1 MPIASQP
8 YSPVPPEPLTT
19 QPIHVSQQQL
29 VVSQPPR
36 LIDAMNDASVARNGR
51 DGTRDDARLVQLEAE
66 LRARCEQLA
75 HDLRSSLTAASFA
88 AELLEGARN
97 DPEHVDA
104 LAEAIK
110 EALDRT
116 QKLIVA
122 ALAQR

>member
-1 MPIASQP
+1 MPIASHDP
-8 YSPVPPEPLTT
+8 PVSPQPLTT

-36 LIDAMNDASVARNGR
+36 LIDAMTDASVAR
-51 DGTRDDARLVQLEAE
+51 DARVVEIEAE
-66 LRARCEQLA
+66 HRARCEQLA

-116 QKLIVA
+116 QQLIVDT
-122 ALAQR
+122 LARR